1 MTTATLLLSFLFLQT
16 GSTNSS
22 LEIRVWTPKEAASCR
37 TTRFQ
42 LPSRC
47 AQQNDLFTT
56 QFRRSEEVTLVCLW
70 SCLDKRQGT
79 KSSAIIYRSWELISI
94 ATFGPDQQQHTGHIP
109 DGSLSPEQVRK
120 DLQAESSHADTQR
133 RDAMAFVLGWMSKT
147 VLFKNPKNKQEILDA
162 IQAGFEG
169 LGVHIDR
176 PIAHYLANATADQ
189 GRRAQRFTEEIY
201 QKLSTSDPRLANY
214 FGVATN
220 LVLIVARCKCDFR
233 VPAEVKTELTR
244 LVQKLDLPERLQKV
258 PDRDLTT
265 WLGEIEYY
273 FELVLTVLSSQ
284 SSTHFHLRSE
294 PPRPRSNVLL
304 RMQYEICRR
313 YAFIGHISRNI
324 GSR

>member
-1 MTTATLLLSFLFLQT
+1 MTTATLLLSLFLLQSS
-16 GSTNSS
+16 STNSG
-22 LEIRVWTPKEAASCR
+22 LEIRAWTPKEAAFCR

-47 AQQNDLFTT
+47 SEQNDLFTT
-56 QFRRSEEVTLVCLW
+56 QFRRSEDVTLVCIW
-70 SCLDKRQGT
+70 SCLDKTEPT
-79 KSSAIIYRSWELISI
+79 KSSAIIYRSWELFSI
-94 ATFGPDQQQHTGHIP
+94 ATLGPDQQEHARHIA
-109 DGSLSPEQVRK
+109 DGSLSPEQVKRE
-120 DLQAESSHADTQR
+120 LQTESSQADTQR

-147 VLFKNPKNKQEILDA
+147 VLFKTPKNKQEILDA
-162 IQAGFEG
+162 IQAGLEG

-176 PIAHYLANATADQ
+176 PIARYLDNATADQ
-189 GRRAQRFTEEIY
+189 GARAQQFTEEVY

-258 PDRDLTT
+258 PDSDLTT

-273 FELVLTVLSSQ
+273 FELVLTVLSSHSHAYLPEVQ
-284 SSTHFHLRSE
+284 AHSALVELALR
-294 PPRPRSNVLL
+294 RA
-304 RMQYEICRR
+304 I
-313 YAFIGHISRNI
+313 
-324 GSR
+324 